1 MKKSGSNGEE
11 IVTLGTGTGGGSAN
25 ITGSQYF
32 LPIFNSTSSL
42 ITSSIYQSGSFT
54 AIRDTSPLDPTNPD
68 ILLVQGNGVN
78 SYNLISA
85 HGNLNS
91 YVQVNVQNF
100 SAGLTASADIVA
112 TNNIGD
118 EESYFINMGI
128 NGDGYNIDG
137 GIGSQN
143 DAYLY
148 STGENLLIG
157 NASEGKSVILF
168 NGTGSAINNARVY
181 INPGGTVGINTSDTN
196 ISNPE
201 SLLVEP
207 LSNSQTDFN
216 NLIVGKGI
224 INENYLQL
232 NITNLGTGSAASSDV
247 VATNNIGDETS
258 YYIDMGVNS
267 SNYNIPNAVGT
278 GSDAYLYSTAR
289 HLHIGNASNYPI
301 QFFVGGLDSEANRKL
316 QLNVNSQHELTGSLN
331 ATQGFTGSLF
341 GTASWALNVLTAS
354 YAPNAVSSSYPMAVT
369 GSSIYSNGLGSQAPI
384 YNVPGGYFQDGEVIP
399 YVIYLG
405 YDAGRNANSSYAT
418 FIGYRAGLS
427 ASFSDDS
434 VFIGE
439 TAGEKANW
447 AGGSNF
453 IGIAGYRASYAEYSN
468 FMGYLAGSDAYTSSY
483 SNFIGREAG
492 DGAEKSQFSN
502 FLGLRSGKDASQVN
516 YSNFI
521 GADTGRLAI
530 SSSYSNL
537 LGYRVGYNIAGG
549 ANGIGTNNI
558 IIGTNI
564 TLGTGRKDSIN
575 LGGLIFG
582 TGSYATT
589 TGNPFSGSANGR
601 IGINQ
606 PNPIFNLDVSGS
618 GRYTNG
624 LTVTSS
630 LLAPDI
636 TGSLFG
642 TASWAVS
649 ASHALSSLTASF
661 AISASYTV
669 SSSNSQTSSY
679 VNPLVQDVQ
688 ITGSVDVK
696 FGNVNIRSN
705 ANFFQGTAINGTSN
719 VSLIG
724 VDSNNVIRIG
734 NQGYNNVIEDD
745 TDIWGGL
752 TVSGSSLISGSL
764 LVTNGITGS
773 LFGTA
778 SWALNVITASYIL
791 NAISASYAATAS
803 SADNFTVRGTL
814 TAQTIVA
821 QTITSSTEYV
831 TGSTIFGSLLSNTHQ
846 FTGSVSITGS
856 LAVNG
861 SSVVLSNQTGSMS
874 VATASFASTASYV
887 VTALTA
893 SYVTASNVV
902 GTVTS
907 ASFASTASIA
917 TSASFA
923 ATASYI
929 TASNIAGLSLSQITL
944 GVVTA
949 SVNTGNNVFSII
961 SGSNTLV
968 VVDGT
973 GSMGIGTTSPAY
985 KLDVNGTA
993 RVSGVLKLFSG
1004 ATAPANN
1011 YPLNAYVSSGGIAS
1025 FEYGTTGFLQFVR
1038 AGASAGLISL
1048 SRGETYDITLI
1059 AGNFGSTLGLAV
1071 RPANIGGVKIGG
1083 DNTTIVHENSAMLN
1097 VESTTKGFLPPRM
1110 IAAQRTAISAPA
1122 QGLLVYDISPA
1133 TEGLWLYNSGSTPG
1147 WQEVLTNTGSQS
1159 ILGGLTAT
1167 SFTGSLQG
1175 TSSWA
1180 QNAVTAS
1187 YVANASSFP
1196 YTGSAIITGSLT
1208 VTGST
1213 NLQVLNI
1220 GASQLNNTSSAT
1232 TAGTTTVSSIATGSF
1247 TSAFYNYTIASG
1259 SNARAG
1265 QVMSVW
1271 SGGTIRYTEV
1281 TTTDIGNTAT
1291 ASFAVALSGAN
1302 VNLSF
1307 TAPDVWTVKSI
1318 ANLL

>member
-1 MKKSGSNGEE
+1 
-11 IVTLGTGTGGGSAN
+11 
-25 ITGSQYF
+25 
-32 LPIFNSTSSL
+32 
-42 ITSSIYQSGSFT
+42 
-54 AIRDTSPLDPTNPD
+54 
-68 ILLVQGNGVN
+68 
-78 SYNLISA
+78 
-85 HGNLNS
+85 
-91 YVQVNVQNF
+91 
-100 SAGLTASADIVA
+100 
-112 TNNIGD
+112 
-118 EESYFINMGI
+118 
-128 NGDGYNIDG
+128 
-137 GIGSQN
+137 
-143 DAYLY
+143 
-148 STGENLLIG
+148 
-157 NASEGKSVILF
+157 
-168 NGTGSAINNARVY
+168 
-181 INPGGTVGINTSDTN
+181 
-196 ISNPE
+196 
-201 SLLVEP
+201 
-207 LSNSQTDFN
+207 
-216 NLIVGKGI
+216 
-224 INENYLQL
+224 
-232 NITNLGTGSAASSDV
+232 
-247 VATNNIGDETS
+247 
-258 YYIDMGVNS
+258 
-267 SNYNIPNAVGT
+267 
-278 GSDAYLYSTAR
+278 
-289 HLHIGNASNYPI
+289 
-301 QFFVGGLDSEANRKL
+301 
-316 QLNVNSQHELTGSLN
+316 
-331 ATQGFTGSLF
+331 
-341 GTASWALNVLTAS
+341 
-354 YAPNAVSSSYPMAVT
+354 
-369 GSSIYSNGLGSQAPI
+369 
-384 YNVPGGYFQDGEVIP
+384 
-399 YVIYLG
+399 
-405 YDAGRNANSSYAT
+405 
-418 FIGYRAGLS
+418 
-427 ASFSDDS
+427 
-434 VFIGE
+434 
-439 TAGEKANW
+439 
-447 AGGSNF
+447 
-453 IGIAGYRASYAEYSN
+453 
-468 FMGYLAGSDAYTSSY
+468 
-483 SNFIGREAG
+483 
-492 DGAEKSQFSN
+492 
-502 FLGLRSGKDASQVN
+502 
-516 YSNFI
+516 
-521 GADTGRLAI
+521 
-530 SSSYSNL
+530 
-537 LGYRVGYNIAGG
+537 
-549 ANGIGTNNI
+549 
-558 IIGTNI
+558 
-564 TLGTGRKDSIN
+564 
-575 LGGLIFG
+575 
-582 TGSYATT
+582 
-589 TGNPFSGSANGR
+589 
-601 IGINQ
+601 
-606 PNPIFNLDVSGS
+606 
-618 GRYTNG
+618 
-624 LTVTSS
+624 
-630 LLAPDI
+630 
-636 TGSLFG
+636 
-642 TASWAVS
+642 
-649 ASHALSSLTASF
+649 
-661 AISASYTV
+661 
-669 SSSNSQTSSY
+669 
-679 VNPLVQDVQ
+679 
-688 ITGSVDVK
+688 
-696 FGNVNIRSN
+696 
-705 ANFFQGTAINGTSN
+705 
-719 VSLIG
+719 
-724 VDSNNVIRIG
+724 
-734 NQGYNNVIEDD
+734 
-745 TDIWGGL
+745 
-752 TVSGSSLISGSL
+752 
-764 LVTNGITGS
+764 
-773 LFGTA
+773 
-778 SWALNVITASYIL
+778 
-791 NAISASYAATAS
+791 
-803 SADNFTVRGTL
+803 
-814 TAQTIVA
+814 
-821 QTITSSTEYV
+821 
-831 TGSTIFGSLLSNTHQ
+831 
-846 FTGSVSITGS
+846 
-856 LAVNG
+856 
-861 SSVVLSNQTGSMS
+861 MS